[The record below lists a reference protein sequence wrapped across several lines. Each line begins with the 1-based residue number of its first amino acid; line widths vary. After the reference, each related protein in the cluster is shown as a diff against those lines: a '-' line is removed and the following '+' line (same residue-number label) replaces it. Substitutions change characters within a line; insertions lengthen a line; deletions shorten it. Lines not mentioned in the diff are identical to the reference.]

1 MSIRFRVIFMN
12 SVNHVSAFA
21 KLALLYWSLV
31 AFGFCSAA
39 TYPIPSEFSPIGTP
53 ILNVIE
59 GTSSNNEQTTK
70 VGEVDTGA
78 DRRKAKKCK
87 DITTL
92 EKPSGLPRFLRTITG
107 DRKLRPKDKV
117 PAFTL
122 PKVGGEEVSLYDVL
136 EENDYVVID
145 FWATSC
151 GPCIAK
157 FPKWK
162 KIYSTY
168 NEFGLEIVSICLDLT
183 QEDWEESS
191 QEHRLPWI
199 NLGEIEDEFLAGPT
213 SKAFRLRSIPRS
225 YLVDSNGCILDS
237 HIFPIE
243 LKGFLQIEY
252 AEELKALEAST
263 DPAISETSDDEDER

>member
-1 MSIRFRVIFMN
+1 MKCMDYLSTL
-12 SVNHVSAFA
+12 A
-21 KLALLYWSLV
+21 KLSFVFWSL
-31 AFGFCSAA
+31 A
-39 TYPIPSEFSPIGTP
+39 TYGFSSATNNFIPTELGSIGVP
-53 ILNVIE
+53 LLSAIE
-59 GTSSNNEQTTK
+59 VTSSINEKTTENK
-70 VGEVDTGA
+70 DDDTVA
-78 DRRKAKKCK
+78 DTKKAKNCK
-87 DITTL
+87 DITPL

-122 PKVGGEEVSLYDVL
+122 PKVDGEEVLLYDVL

-168 NEFGLEIVSICLDLT
+168 NKLGLEIVSICLDLT
-183 QEDWEESS
+183 NEDWEESS
-191 QEHRLPWI
+191 QEHQLPWI
-199 NLGEIEDEFLAGPT
+199 NLGEIEDEFLEGPT

-225 YLVDSNGCILDS
+225 YLVDTNGCILHT
-237 HIFPIE
+237 HIFPVE
-243 LKGFLQIEY
+243 LETFLKSEY
-252 AEELKALEAST
+252 EEELRTLETIDES
-263 DPAISETSDDEDER
+263 AIFETRRDNNDGVTQAER